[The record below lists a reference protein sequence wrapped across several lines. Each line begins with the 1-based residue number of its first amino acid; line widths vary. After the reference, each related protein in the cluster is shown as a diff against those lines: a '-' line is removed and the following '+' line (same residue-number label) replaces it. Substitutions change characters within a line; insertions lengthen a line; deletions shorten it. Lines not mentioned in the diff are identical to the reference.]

1 MVKKKTRLSK
11 QESDQVMPAVKEF
24 NGIAKIINGILGNRV
39 QTKEKKINV
48 MISRI
53 KRPGGSESNRVSV
66 SSVSFNKSF
75 IEKQKKK
82 KKGKNQSE
90 WDDGFREKR
99 GFVI

>member
-1 MVKKKTRLSK
+1 MAKKTRLSK
-11 QESDQVMPAVKEF
+11 AESEELMPAVREF
-24 NGIAKIINGILGNRV
+24 NGIAKVINGILGNRV
-39 QTKEKKINV
+39 KVKEKKINV

-75 IEKQKKK
+75 IDRQRKK
-82 KKGKNQSE
+82 KKGSNQSE
-90 WDDGFREKR
+90 WDDDFRQKR